1 MAFNPGGTDYTG
13 FLRQR
18 AQADE
23 GVTRA
28 LKAKGE
34 RERAARVKKSGQR
47 SGLAKIGSAVAR
59 GAAAYYTGGM
69 SEQMGMGEKID
80 EITLGTDSEGRA
92 IKNEYGGLVQAGSAV
107 YQGAKAQKQ
116 AKLAGADAAFEKQ
129 YAKREAG
136 VQRLFDTAKTEEA
149 RNQAMAAQ
157 RDLEKSSLDYKTRR
171 KDVEEG
177 GFLGTNIGMKDSDYS
192 GLTRGLSP
200 EEMAQ
205 KRQELIKPEDQKTE
219 TVIAGQKEAERRFV
233 PQEGK
238 SGQGS
243 LPTPDPV
250 SGTAF
255 GVQVDDT
262 AQRKPVSAAMQTE
275 TGVGGQYQLQREDNR
290 AKQDE
295 LIERITGGGDKAPS
309 DDERKQKQ
317 NIANW
322 MRTDLT
328 VQPQQFG
335 DEQFTRALDPTTGT
349 KWGRDYLNRNAI
361 RKGQVG

>member
-1 MAFNPGGTDYTG
+1 MAFNPGGTDYAG

-23 GVTRA
+23 GLTRA
-28 LKAKGE
+28 LDRKGRAE
-34 RERAARVKKSGQR
+34 KAARIKKSGER
-47 SGLAKIGSAVAR
+47 SQFAKIGSAVAR
-59 GAAAYYTGGM
+59 GAAAYYTGGL
-69 SEQMGMGEKID
+69 SEQMGGGEMID
-80 EITLGTDSEGRA
+80 EAMLGTDSEGRA
-92 IKNEYGGLVQAGSAV
+92 VRNEYGGLVKAGSAV

-136 VQRLFDTAKTEEA
+136 VQRLFDTATTQEA
-149 RNQAMAAQ
+149 KDQAFMAQ
-157 RDLEKSSLDYKTRR
+157 KDLEKSSLDYKTRR

-200 EEMAQ
+200 EEQAQ

-219 TVIAGQKEAERRFV
+219 TVIAGQKEADRRYV

-238 SGQGS
+238 GGQGS
-243 LPTPDPV
+243 LATPDPV
-250 SGTAF
+250 SGSAF

-295 LIERITGGGDKAPS
+295 LIERITATPSPAHPMAGNKLEAPRGTSLRDAYKQQWGGGADFSNAYLTP
-309 DDERKQKQ
+309 EQKKR
-317 NIANW
+317 
-322 MRTDLT
+322 M
-328 VQPQQFG
+328 
-335 DEQFTRALDPTTGT
+335 ALQGH
-349 KWGRDYLNRNAI
+349 Y
-361 RKGQVG
+361 V